1 MKSNTTL
8 VTGIWDLGRD
18 SLSEGWSR
26 SFSHYLDRFDTL
38 LRELHNINLVIF
50 ADPDLNEFILQRRS
64 NDNTAIIN
72 HTKNQFS
79 GNFFPFFEKVQ
90 EIRKKEKWLNQAGWL
105 RESTQ
110 ATMEWYNPMVMSKT
124 FMLHNAK
131 IANHFDSKY
140 MYWIDGGITNTV
152 HPGYFFHDKVLDSLE
167 KCLDKLLFICFPY
180 DTNSEIHGFE
190 KEAIDR
196 YAFTKVNRVARGG
209 FFGGNVEL
217 ISKFNELYYEIL
229 DSTLN
234 AGYMGTEES
243 IFTILSYLYPDIFES
258 EMIESN
264 GIISKY
270 FEDLK
275 NGNTRLQ
282 QELKTKNYIHQNN
295 DVSLYVNAF
304 NSPPQLQLLLDSIE
318 KYEPKLLN
326 KTKKILIDN
335 STKEQLYPKYDDIA
349 NKYGFEII
357 RKGNIGVCGSRQLAA
372 EHFHESKNK
381 YMIFFEDDMLID
393 LDNKFCKFGFR
404 KHINNLYDTIIK
416 IMDKEHYSFLKW
428 SFSEFFGDN
437 SLQWSWHNVPQEKR
451 IEYFG
456 EVRQKPLT
464 KFSCI
469 KSVNNVPYAEG
480 DIYYS
485 NWPHI
490 ITQEGNEAMFLDTKW
505 AHPFEQTWM
514 SHFYTLTL
522 EKKIKPAILLAS
534 PITHNRVYHYEK
546 EERKEN

>member
-1 MKSNTTL
+1 MNSNTTL

-18 SLSEGWSR
+18 SLTEGWSR
-26 SFSHYLDRFDTL
+26 SFDHYLDRFNTL

-50 ADPDLNEFILQRRS
+50 ADPDLEGFIWERRQTH
-64 NDNTAIIN
+64 NTAIIN
-72 HTKNQFS
+72 HTKDQFGGS
-79 GNFFPFFEKVQ
+79 FFPFFDKVQ
-90 EIRKKEKWLNQAGWL
+90 EIRNDEKWLNQVGWL

-124 FMLHNAK
+124 FLLHNAK
-131 IANHFDSKY
+131 IANHFNSKY

-152 HPGYFFHDKVLDSLE
+152 HPGYFFHDKVLDNLE
-167 KCLDKLLFICFPY
+167 QCLDKLLFICFPY
-180 DTNSEIHGFE
+180 ETDSEIHGFE

-196 YAFTKVNRVARGG
+196 YAFENVKRVARGG
-209 FFGGNVEL
+209 FFGGSVDL
-217 ISKFNELYYEIL
+217 ISKFNELYYEVL

-258 EMIESN
+258 EMIEGN
-264 GIISKY
+264 GLISKY

-275 NGNTRLQ
+275 NGDTRLQ
-282 QELKTKNYIHQNN
+282 KEIKAKNYMHVNN
-295 DVSLYVNAF
+295 KVSLYINAF
-304 NSPPQLQLLLDSIE
+304 NSPPQLQMLLDSME

-326 KTKKILIDN
+326 QTEKTLVDN
-335 STKEQLYPKYDDIA
+335 STKEELYPQYDEIA
-349 NKYGFEII
+349 NKYGFEVI
-357 RKGNIGVCGSRQLAA
+357 RKGNIGVCGSRQLTA

-393 LDNKFCKFGFR
+393 LENKFCPFGFR
-404 KHINNLYDTIIK
+404 KHIKNFYDTIIK
-416 IMDKEHYSFLKW
+416 IMDKEQYSFLKW
-428 SFSEFFGDN
+428 SFSEFFGNN

-451 IEYFG
+451 VEYFG
-456 EVRQKPLT
+456 NAKQKPLT

-469 KSVNNVPYAEG
+469 KSINNVPYAEG

-490 ITQEGNEAMFLDTKW
+490 ITQEGNQAMFLDTKW

-514 SHFYTLTL
+514 SHFYTLTI
-522 EKKIKPAILLAS
+522 EEKIKPAILLAS
-534 PITHNRVYHYEK
+534 PITHDRVYHYEK